1 MSISLIVIAQLSILL
16 VAAVAVLILQ
26 WKSRRREITD
36 LLEQNKTLMLLVE
49 DQQSH
54 NELHSN
60 QEQSLVRQLT
70 EAEQDLNQQIVAQE
84 NPAAKELEHLQEHF
98 QTEKERLVAY
108 LKEGELDR
116 TQLQQMVESLTRKLE
131 RAGEIITQHQLT
143 QRQQKELS
151 KTLKNKLSSLSADL
165 IKLKSLGVTRDRLER
180 DKTRLK
186 ERLEQLDKKYQEER
200 LLTQNLQ
207 QELKTSFRASEVAA
221 MRDELKNTEEL
232 LQRTLA
238 EKEFIERHFLEI
250 AEEGPEHLQQEL
262 ERKKREI
269 ALLEIA
275 VLEMDRE

>member
-54 NELHSN
+54 NELHSK

-165 IKLKSLGVTRDRLER
+165 IKLKSLSVTRDRLER

-275 VLEMDRE
+275 VLEMDSE

>member
-16 VAAVAVLILQ
+16 VAAVAMLILQ

-98 QTEKERLVAY
+98 QSEKERLVAY

-275 VLEMDRE
+275 VLEMDSE

>member
-1 MSISLIVIAQLSILL
+1 MSISLIVIAQLCILL

-275 VLEMDRE
+275 VLEMDSE

>member
-26 WKSRRREITD
+26 WKSRRREIAD
-36 LLEQNKTLMLLVE
+36 LIEQNKTLMLLVE

-60 QEQSLVRQLT
+60 QERLLVRQLT
-70 EAEQDLNQQIVAQE
+70 EAEQDLNQQIVAQD

-116 TQLQQMVESLTRKLE
+116 TQLQQMVASLTRKLD
-131 RAGEIITQHQLT
+131 RAGEIINQHQLT

-165 IKLKSLGVTRDRLER
+165 IKLKSLSVTRDRLER

>member
-275 VLEMDRE
+275 VLEMDSE

>member
-1 MSISLIVIAQLSILL
+1 MPISLIVIAQLSILL
-16 VAAVAVLILQ
+16 VAAVAMLILQ

-275 VLEMDRE
+275 VLEMDSE

>member
-16 VAAVAVLILQ
+16 VAAVAMLILQ

-98 QTEKERLVAY
+98 QTEKERLVVY

-275 VLEMDRE
+275 VLEMDSE

>member
-98 QTEKERLVAY
+98 QSEKERLVAY

-275 VLEMDRE
+275 VLEMDSE

>member
-16 VAAVAVLILQ
+16 VAAVAMLILQ

-275 VLEMDRE
+275 VLEMDSE

>member
-1 MSISLIVIAQLSILL
+1 MSISLIVIAQLSLLL
-16 VAAVAVLILQ
+16 VAAVVALIMQ
-26 WKSRRREITD
+26 WKSRRRELAD
-36 LLEQNKTLMLLVE
+36 LIEQNKTLMLLLE

-54 NELHSN
+54 NELHST

-70 EAEQDLNQQIVAQE
+70 AAEQDLNRQILAQD
-84 NPAAKELEHLQEHF
+84 NPAEKELEHLQAHF
-98 QTEKERLVAY
+98 QSEKERLSAY
-108 LKEGELDR
+108 LKEGELNR
-116 TQLQQMVESLTRKLE
+116 NKLQQMVGSLTHKLD
-131 RAGEIITQHQLT
+131 RASEIIAQHQQT
-143 QRQQKELS
+143 QRQQKEQS
-151 KTLKNKLSSLSADL
+151 RALKKKLSSLSADL
-165 IKLKSLGVTRDRLER
+165 IKLKTLSVTRDRLER
-180 DKTRLK
+180 DKIRLK
-186 ERLEQLDKKYQEER
+186 ERLQQLEKKYQEER

-221 MRDELKNTEEL
+221 MRDELRNSEEL

-275 VLEMDRE
+275 VLEMDNE

>member
-1 MSISLIVIAQLSILL
+1 
-16 VAAVAVLILQ
+16 
-26 WKSRRREITD
+26 
-36 LLEQNKTLMLLVE
+36 MLLVE

-98 QTEKERLVAY
+98 QSEKERLVAY

-275 VLEMDRE
+275 VLEMDSE

>member
-16 VAAVAVLILQ
+16 VAAVAMLILQ

-98 QTEKERLVAY
+98 QSEKERLVAY

-116 TQLQQMVESLTRKLE
+116 TQLQQMVESLTRNLE

-275 VLEMDRE
+275 VLEMDSE

>member
-1 MSISLIVIAQLSILL
+1 M
-16 VAAVAVLILQ
+16 VLIMQ
-26 WKSRRREITD
+26 WKSRRREMAD
-36 LLEQNKTLMLLVE
+36 LIEQNKTLMLLVE

-54 NELHSN
+54 NELHSS

-70 EAEQDLNQQIVAQE
+70 EAEQHLNHQIVASDH
-84 NPAAKELEHLQEHF
+84 PAEKELEHLQEHF
-98 QTEKERLVAY
+98 QSEKERLLAY

-116 TQLQQMVESLTRKLE
+116 NQLQQMVESLTRKLD
-131 RAGEIITQHQLT
+131 RASEIIAQHQLT
-143 QRQQKELS
+143 QRQQKEQS
-151 KTLKNKLSSLSADL
+151 KALKKKLSSLSADL
-165 IKLKSLGVTRDRLER
+165 IKLKTLSVTRDRLER
-180 DKTRLK
+180 DKARLK
-186 ERLEQLDKKYQEER
+186 ERLQQLEQKYQEER

-221 MRDELKNTEEL
+221 MRDELRNTEEV

-269 ALLEIA
+269 ALLEMA
-275 VLEMDRE
+275 VLEMDNQ

>member
-16 VAAVAVLILQ
+16 VAAVAMLILQ

-98 QTEKERLVAY
+98 QSEKERLVAY

-165 IKLKSLGVTRDRLER
+165 IKLKSLGVTRERLER

-275 VLEMDRE
+275 VLEMDSE

>member
-262 ERKKREI
+262 E
-269 ALLEIA
+269 
-275 VLEMDRE
+275 MDRE